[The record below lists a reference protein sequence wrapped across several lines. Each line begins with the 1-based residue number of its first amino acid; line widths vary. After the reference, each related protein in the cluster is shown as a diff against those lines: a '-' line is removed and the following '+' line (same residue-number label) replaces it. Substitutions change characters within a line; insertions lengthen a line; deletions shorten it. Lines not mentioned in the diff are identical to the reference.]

1 MHDTDF
7 LSADNWKWPA
17 AFSWRLPG
25 YEKHWGPPPPHI
37 HQERFVDLNTS
48 VNFSLGNDISASKWM
63 KITLKFWQKNTSDKY
78 GQLWIKCTLIFTPSL
93 LLEPLQKFQLRRLLA
108 DHKPP
113 VQVHTTTYCIRV
125 CGCCSCSVDV
135 RHQTKC
141 YLLFFFNSQ
150 NFRYTDKWQIIWIW
164 GHVLAPCGRRH
175 SVSITCWVFTQ
186 TCS

>member
-17 AFSWRLPG
+17 AFSWRQPG

-37 HQERFVDLNTS
+37 HRERFVDLNTS

-63 KITLKFWQKNTSDKY
+63 KIRLKFWQKKNISDKY

-93 LLEPLQKFQLRRLLA
+93 LLEPCRNSNCVGYWRITNHLYRCT
-108 DHKPP
+108 PP
-113 VQVHTTTYCIRV
+113 PTASEC
-125 CGCCSCSVDV
+125 VDV

-141 YLLFFFNSQ
+141 YLLFFFNGQ
-150 NFRYTDKWQIIWIW
+150 NFRDTDKWQIIWIW
-164 GHVLAPCGRRH
+164 GHVLAPCGRQR
-175 SVSITCWVFTQ
+175 SVSLTCWVFTQ

>member
-1 MHDTDF
+1 MCLLSSVHQRSWCGCRFSRRSNVEMHDTDF

-63 KITLKFWQKNTSDKY
+63 KITLKFWQKKNTSDKY

-141 YLLFFFNSQ
+141 YLVFLTARISEILIN
-150 NFRYTDKWQIIWIW
+150 
-164 GHVLAPCGRRH
+164 GR
-175 SVSITCWVFTQ
+175 
-186 TCS
+186 